1 MLQKDTKEGPNKH
14 LSLVVSEKLSLPHLS
29 QREDSGSDKSIMLLL
44 HLQREK
50 DFNFLLWTQETL
62 GNHIPSCLGRA
73 NVVPAGWCEI
83 CCSPYPSS

>member
-1 MLQKDTKEGPNKH
+1 MLQKDTKEGTDKH

-29 QREDSGSDKSIMLLL
+29 QRKDSGSDKSIMLLL

-62 GNHIPSCLGRA
+62 GNSHPILSGPSQCCPCRA
-73 NVVPAGWCEI
+73 V
-83 CCSPYPSS
+83 